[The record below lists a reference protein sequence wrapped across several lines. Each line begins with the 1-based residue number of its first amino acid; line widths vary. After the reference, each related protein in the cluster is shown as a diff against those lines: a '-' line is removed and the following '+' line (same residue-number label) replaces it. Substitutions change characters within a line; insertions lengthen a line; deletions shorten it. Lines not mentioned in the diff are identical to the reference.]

1 MGCRGQPSVVQLPL
15 LPGYNPRPYLDS
27 LFHLTERGTSIRTEV
42 LAGVTTFSA
51 LAYIIFVQPAVL
63 SACGMDFGAVMVAT
77 CVASAIATLLMA
89 WFANYP
95 IAVAPAMGHNFFFAY
110 SVVLGMAVPW
120 QVALGGVAVAGILFI
135 LTAGIGLRER
145 LITAIPKSLKH
156 AIAVGIGLLIAMVGL
171 QWAGVIV
178 DSPGTLVTLGNLK
191 TPPVLV
197 SLFGLVVMAGLFVR
211 GFRGALLIGMV
222 TTSVAAWLFG
232 LVEFQGVVS
241 APPSVA
247 PTLLQLD
254 ILGAFRPE
262 MITVIFV
269 FFFLALFDSV
279 GTLVGVAEQ
288 AGLMRNGTLP
298 RARGPLLAD
307 AVGTVVGA
315 GLGTSTVT
323 AYIESATGVSAGG
336 RTGLANII
344 TAGLFL
350 LSLFF
355 TPLVRV
361 IGGGYEVEA
370 GVTLYPVVAPALIL
384 VGTMMMKGVRLVEW
398 DDPTEAIPAFLTTIV
413 MPLAVSITDGIAFG
427 FISYASLKV
436 TTGRAREAHWLVHVF
451 AVLFLVRY
459 VALM

>member
-1 MGCRGQPSVVQLPL
+1 MGCRGQPFVVQLPL

-27 LFHLTERGTSIRTEV
+27 LFHLTERATSIRTEV

-77 CVASAIATLLMA
+77 CVSSAIATLLMA

-120 QVALGGVAVAGILFI
+120 QVALGGVAVAGILFV

-298 RARGPLLAD
+298 RARGALMAD

-355 TPLVRV
+355 TPLVRM

-370 GVTLYPVVAPALIL
+370 GVTLYPAVAPALIL
-384 VGTMMMKGVRLVEW
+384 VGTMMMKGVRLVDW
-398 DDPTEAIPAFLTTIV
+398 DDPTEAIPAFLTMIV
-413 MPLAVSITDGIAFG
+413 MPLAVSIADGIAFG

-436 TTGRAREAHWLVHVF
+436 ATGRAREAHWLVHVF

>member
-1 MGCRGQPSVVQLPL
+1 MQLPL

-27 LFHLTERGTSIRTEV
+27 LFHLTERATSIRTEV

-77 CVASAIATLLMA
+77 CVSSAIATLLMA

-120 QVALGGVAVAGILFI
+120 QVALGGVAVAGILFV

-145 LITAIPKSLKH
+145 LITAIPTSLKH

-197 SLFGLVVMAGLFVR
+197 SLFGLVVTAVLFVR

-232 LVEFQGVVS
+232 LVEFQGLVS
-241 APPSVA
+241 APPSIA

-254 ILGAFRPE
+254 VLGAFQPE

-288 AGLMRNGTLP
+288 AGFMRNGRLP
-298 RARGPLLAD
+298 RARAALLAD

-336 RTGLANII
+336 RTGLANVI

-355 TPLVRV
+355 TPLVRM
-361 IGGGYEVEA
+361 IGGSYEVEA
-370 GVTLYPVVAPALIL
+370 GVTFYPVVAPALIL

-398 DDPTEAIPAFLTTIV
+398 DDPTEAIPAFLTMIV

-436 TTGRAREAHWLVHVF
+436 TTGRAHEAHWLVHVF

>member
-15 LPGYNPRPYLDS
+15 PPGYNPRPYLDS
-27 LFHLTERGTSIRTEV
+27 LFHLTERATSIRTEV

-63 SACGMDFGAVMVAT
+63 SACGIDFGAVMVAT
-77 CVASAIATLLMA
+77 CVSSAIATLLMA

-120 QVALGGVAVAGILFI
+120 QVALGGVAVAGILFV
-135 LTAGIGLRER
+135 LTAGIRLRER
-145 LITAIPKSLKH
+145 LITAIPTSLKH

-197 SLFGLVVMAGLFVR
+197 SLFGLVVTAVLFVR

-241 APPSVA
+241 APPSIA

-254 ILGAFRPE
+254 ILGAFQPE

-298 RARGPLLAD
+298 RARGALMAD

-336 RTGLANII
+336 RTGLANVI

-355 TPLVRV
+355 TPLVRM
-361 IGGGYEVEA
+361 IGGGYEVET

-398 DDPTEAIPAFLTTIV
+398 DDPTEAIPAFLTMIV

-436 TTGRAREAHWLVHVF
+436 ATGLAREAHWLVHVF

>member
-1 MGCRGQPSVVQLPL
+1 MGCRGQPFVVQLPL

-27 LFHLTERGTSIRTEV
+27 LFHLTERATSIRTEV

-77 CVASAIATLLMA
+77 CVSSAIATLMMA

-120 QVALGGVAVAGILFI
+120 QVALGGVAVAGILFV

-254 ILGAFRPE
+254 ILGAIRPE

-298 RARGPLLAD
+298 RARGALMAD

-355 TPLVRV
+355 TPLVRM

-370 GVTLYPVVAPALIL
+370 GVTLYPAVAPALIL
-384 VGTMMMKGVRLVEW
+384 VGTMMMKGVRLVDW
-398 DDPTEAIPAFLTTIV
+398 DDPPEAIPAFLTMIV

-436 TTGRAREAHWLVHVF
+436 ATGRVREAHWLVHVF